1 MIITAS
7 GEGCFKIQTGGIT
20 MAIEGAEGEK
30 SRMKPDIFLRTS
42 AKEVTLPDA
51 GFIIKGPGEYELKE
65 IEIVGIPPFT
75 YTIKAEDITACFL
88 SSGDQKALDT
98 LHAIDIIVIAENS
111 GMGSLIRQLS
121 PRIVIATPSIVKE
134 LAKELGAHAETTD
147 KLTIK
152 KRDIPSEGT
161 KLICLT
167 I

>member
-7 GEGCFKIQTGGIT
+7 GEGCFKIQTGGVTIAT
-20 MAIEGAEGEK
+20 EGAEGEK

-42 AKEVTLPDA
+42 AKEVILPDA

-65 IEIVGIPPFT
+65 IEIMGTPPFT
-75 YTIKAEDITACFL
+75 YIIKAEDIKLCFL
-88 SSGDQKALDT
+88 SSRDQKTLDT
-98 LHAIDIIVIAENS
+98 VHTIDIIFIAANG

-121 PRIVIATPSIVKE
+121 PRIVIATLATVKE
-134 LAKELGAHAETTD
+134 LAKELGAQAETTD

-152 KRDIPSEGT
+152 RRDIPSDGI

-167 I
+167 T